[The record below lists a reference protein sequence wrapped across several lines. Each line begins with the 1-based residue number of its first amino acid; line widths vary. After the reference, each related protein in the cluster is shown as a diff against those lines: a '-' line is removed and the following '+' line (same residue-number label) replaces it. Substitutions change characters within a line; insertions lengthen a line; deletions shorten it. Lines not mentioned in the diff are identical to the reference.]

1 VTDQELIAELQ
12 HEADHWARC
21 ATNCTNGIV
30 KAAYTSR
37 SDRIA
42 AAAERIRVLG
52 EAIDEIA
59 KEEDGVYG
67 FYLGG
72 DPRKFCPDSDGCTPE
87 ELAAHKAACEKWD
100 EAEAKGEKLEPDPC
114 GSGWISPTVHVTRS
128 AYGLGSYTF
137 PTNAA
142 RLAQAARAATDAA
155 RGGSR

>member
-52 EAIDEIA
+52 EFKRAWDAEMLKA
-59 KEEDGVYG
+59 NVWRTD
-67 FYLGG
+67 
-72 DPRKFCPDSDGCTPE
+72 CGC
-87 ELAAHKAACEKWD
+87 
-100 EAEAKGEKLEPDPC
+100 
-114 GSGWISPTVHVTRS
+114 RR
-128 AYGLGSYTF
+128 TF
-137 PTNAA
+137 EVMNN
-142 RLAQAARAATDAA
+142 AARAATDAA
-155 RGGSR
+155 GGGSR